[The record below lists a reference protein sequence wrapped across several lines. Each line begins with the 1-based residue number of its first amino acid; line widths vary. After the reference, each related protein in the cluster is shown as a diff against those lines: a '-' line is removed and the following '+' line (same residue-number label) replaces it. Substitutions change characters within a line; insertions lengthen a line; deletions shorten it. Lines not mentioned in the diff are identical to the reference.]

1 MSREVGWAPTFS
13 VWGPEEGASVER
25 IDERLYDLTV
35 ELVAGMGFTLVTVDD
50 VVEHGRR
57 TFRFSIDHDRGIT
70 VEECASVSRE
80 IAYLLDDELA
90 LEARYVLEVSSPGL
104 DHALR
109 KEREYAHF
117 SGREARLVLREPFEG
132 ENVLTGTILGAES
145 GTVRLNV
152 DGAEVAVALENI
164 SRARLL
170 L

>member
-1 MSREVGWAPTFS
+1 
-13 VWGPEEGASVER
+13 VER
-25 IDERLYDLTV
+25 IDERLYDLTA

-57 TFRFSIDHDRGIT
+57 TFRFTIDHERGIT
-70 VEECASVSRE
+70 VEDCAGVSRE

-117 SGREARLVLREPFEG
+117 TGREARLVVREPVDG
-132 ENVLTGTILGAES
+132 ENVLTGTILGAEKGS
-145 GTVRLNV
+145 VRLDV
-152 DGAEVAVALENI
+152 DGTEIVVPLENV
-164 SRARLL
+164 SRARLVM
-170 L
+170 

>member
-1 MSREVGWAPTFS
+1 M
-13 VWGPEEGASVER
+13 
-25 IDERLYDLTV
+25 DERLYDLTV
-35 ELVAGMGFTLVTVDD
+35 GLVAGMGLTLVTVDD

-57 TFRFSIDHDRGIT
+57 TFRFTVDGGRGIT
-70 VEECASVSRE
+70 VEDCASVSRE

-109 KEREYAHF
+109 KEREFAHF
-117 SGREARLVLREPFEG
+117 TGREARLVLREPVDG
-132 ENVLTGTILGAES
+132 ENVLTGTILGADA
-145 GTVRLNV
+145 GLVRLDV
-152 DGAEVAVALENI
+152 DGAETPVPLANI

>member
-1 MSREVGWAPTFS
+1 M
-13 VWGPEEGASVER
+13 ER
-25 IDERLYDLTV
+25 IDERLYDLTA

-57 TFRFSIDHDRGIT
+57 TFRFTIDHERGIT
-70 VEECASVSRE
+70 VEDCAGVSRE

-117 SGREARLVLREPFEG
+117 TGREARLVVREPVDG
-132 ENVLTGTILGAES
+132 ENVLTGTILGAEKGS
-145 GTVRLNV
+145 VRLDV
-152 DGAEVAVALENI
+152 DGTEIVVPLENV
-164 SRARLL
+164 SRARLVM
-170 L
+170 